1 MKQHGQQRSASHK
14 EKLFSLRRM
23 NPKGG
28 GGGGG
33 GGGGVIL
40 KREATPRDVRPL
52 MLSYTIF
59 DLLLLYLS
67 VYLVPDTL

>member
-1 MKQHGQQRSASHK
+1 MKQHEQQRSASHE

-28 GGGGG
+28 GGGG
-33 GGGGVIL
+33 IL
-40 KREATPRDVRPL
+40 KRETTPRDVRPL

-67 VYLVPDTL
+67 VYLVPDIL

>member
-1 MKQHGQQRSASHK
+1 MKQHEQQRSASHE

-33 GGGGVIL
+33 GGGEGIL
-40 KREATPRDVRPL
+40 KREATLRGVRAL

-59 DLLLLYLS
+59 DLLL
-67 VYLVPDTL
+67 